1 VILQSPC
8 QLRIFHDSV
17 ILWNQSSK
25 YRNRRDAP
33 PEGSILGML
42 LWSRFQ
48 VDYSCHSQ
56 QERVREELEFIFI
69 PQII

>member
-1 VILQSPC
+1 MILQSPC

-25 YRNRRDAP
+25 YRNLPP
-33 PEGSILGML
+33 PEGSILSML